1 MGGAN
6 KTVHSREKL
15 RRDARTI
22 FAAGLESGDA
32 YAAIMRKVRRD
43 RAGLD
48 VAGHRYD
55 LSRYHHIYIAGAGK
69 ASARMAQAIEA
80 LIGDRITTGVVIVKR
95 GYGLATKKVDV
106 VEAEHPLPDEAGLEA
121 SARLIALLEGA
132 QRDDLVIGLISG
144 GGSALLVSPRQ
155 GISLQDKQ
163 DVTERLLKSGAPIQ
177 EVNAVRKHISRV
189 KGGGLAR
196 SAYPATVVSLIL
208 SDVVNDP
215 VEAIASG
222 PTAPDP
228 STYAD
233 CISILQRYEL
243 WRAIPRAVRELL
255 ETGIRGEAAETA
267 KESDAIFLNAR
278 NVVVGNNRLA
288 VQGAK
293 QRARELG
300 YQSCIIS
307 TMIEG
312 EARVAAGFHVA
323 IAREVLESGEPIAAP
338 ACLISGG
345 ETTVTVR
352 GKGKGG
358 RNQEFALAAA
368 LEIDGNEQIVVLS
381 GGTDGTD
388 GPTDAAGAIVDGTT
402 IRRGKGKGLDAR
414 TCLENNDSYRFL
426 LGTGDLL
433 VTGPTLTNVM
443 DLRLMMIA

>member
-1 MGGAN
+1 
-6 KTVHSREKL
+6 
-15 RRDARTI
+15 
-22 FAAGLESGDA
+22 
-32 YAAIMRKVRRD
+32 
-43 RAGLD
+43 
-48 VAGHRYD
+48 
-55 LSRYHHIYIAGAGK
+55 
-69 ASARMAQAIEA
+69 
-80 LIGDRITTGVVIVKR
+80 
-95 GYGLATKKVDV
+95 
-106 VEAEHPLPDEAGLEA
+106 
-121 SARLIALLEGA
+121 
-132 QRDDLVIGLISG
+132 
-144 GGSALLVSPRQ
+144 LLVSPRE

-163 DVTERLLKSGAPIQ
+163 NVTERLLKSGAPIQ

-228 STYAD
+228 TTYAD
-233 CISILQRYEL
+233 CIRILQRHEL
-243 WRAIPRAVRELL
+243 WRAIPGAVRELL
-255 ETGIRGEAAETA
+255 ETGTRGEAAETP
-267 KESDAIFLNAR
+267 KQTDAIFLNVK

-288 VQGAK
+288 AQGAK
-293 QRARELG
+293 QKARELG
-300 YQSCIIS
+300 YQSCILS
-307 TMIEG
+307 SMIEG

-323 IAREVLESGEPIAAP
+323 VAGEVLESGEPVTAP

-368 LEIDGNEQIVVLS
+368 LEIDGSERIVVLS

-388 GPTDAAGAIVDGTT
+388 GPTDAAGAIVDGMT
-402 IRRGKGKGLDAR
+402 IRRGKDKGLDAQA
-414 TCLENNDSYRFL
+414 CLENNDSYRFL

-433 VTGPTLTNVM
+433 VTGPTFTNVM
-443 DLRLMMIA
+443 DLRLMLIA